1 MEASPKSKLQGAS
14 EPQGCP
20 ALRDFKPAWDGEMK
34 VRNLE
39 TSAGSTMSA
48 GETKEAAMD
57 PPNDQLL
64 HLEQRMVAA
73 EQKWMGCEKA
83 VMEMGSQLE
92 SKLAVLG
99 TILEENSLLQRRLE
113 NLESLLKNQNFWIL
127 RFPPGFK
134 GEVPKVPLNF
144 SDASVHF
151 NEQEW
156 RNLEEWQREL
166 YRIVMRSNYDM
177 LVSLDHAISKPEI
190 LSQMDQ
196 EEEVCMEESE
206 VVENTEMPKDPSP
219 TTSPVEVA
227 EVSSGDGEAEEEA
240 NLFVDVADASG
251 DGEPEEETNLF
262 VDVADASSGDGEAE
276 EESNLF
282 VDQENCYEMSFIDS
296 AGLEYQIVRHNI
308 KEEKEELHIKEE
320 PWSPGSPSSDEYPP
334 VAVTIK
340 QEEEL
345 CVEDQEGLASLA
357 GHPMLLQSG
366 EEEGQKTPTSLM
378 ACRNAL
384 LHDATDDPE
393 QKEAY
398 AKGCLVQCGRCTKNS
413 AHQETL
419 TDHQYSRKRKFQC
432 TECNRSFAFEGQL
445 SQHLLIHVP
454 GTQFHCTECNLCFS
468 SQKALTVHERV
479 HAVDWPLH
487 CSACNRTFLDTAAF
501 DQHQLSHAPGQVCRC
516 VECSVY
522 FTDPAALA
530 EHKRMHSEDWPFRCA
545 QCDRTFV
552 HEGLLLEHLQNHSRT
567 RSRRCHICGSWLSY
581 KGLLKHT
588 GAQLY
593 HCKKCNTS
601 CQVQGSDSVTMSVK
615 NAKKPGKGSS

>member
-1 MEASPKSKLQGAS
+1 MRATRPASRVRGVAAAETKAAPAGTPKSRVQGLWVGLPS
-14 EPQGCP
+14 I
-20 ALRDFKPAWDGEMK
+20 LRDFKWDGEMK
-34 VRNLE
+34 VRNSE
-39 TSAGSTMSA
+39 ASGSTMSA
-48 GETKEAAMD
+48 GEATEAAMD
-57 PPNDQLL
+57 PPNAQLL

-99 TILEENSLLQRRLE
+99 TILEENSVLQRRLE

-177 LVSLDHAISKPEI
+177 LVSLDHAISKPDI

-196 EEEVCMEESE
+196 GEEVRMEESE
-206 VVENTEMPKDPSP
+206 VSENRETPKDPSS
-219 TTSPVEVA
+219 TNA
-227 EVSSGDGEAEEEA
+227 SSGDGEA
-240 NLFVDVADASG
+240 
-251 DGEPEEETNLF
+251 EEETNLF

-320 PWSPGSPSSDEYPP
+320 PWSPGSPGSDEYPP
-334 VAVTIK
+334 VAVTVK

-345 CVEDQEGLASLA
+345 CVDQEGLASLA
-357 GHPMLLQSG
+357 GHSVLLQSVE

-378 ACRNAL
+378 AYRMGFDLGSPVAPVDVSLWLKEEVEGPQGSGNARPLEEIGAGLHEGSSVEYIDIPSGIKEEMEESIRPLPFLRNISVDFRKTNVLRTRCSLGKALAL
-384 LHDATDDPE
+384 LFLAHLFLPPHPE
-393 QKEAY
+393 KEEMPEDSQFISLL
-398 AKGCLVQCGRCTKNS
+398 GLSVQ
-413 AHQETL
+413 H
-419 TDHQYSRKRKFQC
+419 F
-432 TECNRSFAFEGQL
+432 
-445 SQHLLIHVP
+445 
-454 GTQFHCTECNLCFS
+454 
-468 SQKALTVHERV
+468 
-479 HAVDWPLH
+479 
-487 CSACNRTFLDTAAF
+487 
-501 DQHQLSHAPGQVCRC
+501 
-516 VECSVY
+516 
-522 FTDPAALA
+522 
-530 EHKRMHSEDWPFRCA
+530 
-545 QCDRTFV
+545 
-552 HEGLLLEHLQNHSRT
+552 
-567 RSRRCHICGSWLSY
+567 
-581 KGLLKHT
+581 
-588 GAQLY
+588 
-593 HCKKCNTS
+593 
-601 CQVQGSDSVTMSVK
+601 
-615 NAKKPGKGSS
+615 

>member
-1 MEASPKSKLQGAS
+1 
-14 EPQGCP
+14 
-20 ALRDFKPAWDGEMK
+20 MK
-34 VRNLE
+34 VWNSE
-39 TSAGSTMSA
+39 ASAGSAMSA
-48 GETKEAAMD
+48 GEAKDAVMD
-57 PPNDQLL
+57 SHSAQLL

-83 VMEMGSQLE
+83 MMEMGSQLE

-99 TILEENSLLQRRLE
+99 TILEKNSLLQRRLD
-113 NLESLLKNQNFWIL
+113 NLESLLKNRNFWIL

-134 GEVPKVPLNF
+134 GDIPKVPVTF
-144 SDASVHF
+144 SDVSVCF

-166 YRIVMRSNYDM
+166 YKTVMRSNLDM
-177 LVSLDHAISKPEI
+177 LVSLDYAISEPHV
-190 LSQMDQ
+190 LSQMEQGEKMCTED
-196 EEEVCMEESE
+196 SE
-206 VVENTEMPKDPSP
+206 VLEEREMPKNPSCEG
-219 TTSPVEVA
+219 SPVDVA
-227 EVSSGDGEAEEEA
+227 DASSGDGEA
-240 NLFVDVADASG
+240 
-251 DGEPEEETNLF
+251 EEETNLF

-276 EESNLF
+276 EETNLFVDVADASSGDGEAEEETNLFVDVADASSGNGEAEEEANLF

-296 AGLEYQIVRHNI
+296 SGLEYQIVRHDI

-334 VAVTIK
+334 VQVTIK

-345 CVEDQEGLASLA
+345 CTEDQEGLVSLA
-357 GHPMLLQSG
+357 EHTALLQSV
-366 EEEGQKTPTSLM
+366 EEGQKTPSSLM

-384 LHDATDDPE
+384 LHDATDDSE

-398 AKGCLVQCGRCTKNS
+398 AKGCLVQCDRCSKS
-413 AHQETL
+413 FVHQETL

-432 TECNRSFAFEGQL
+432 TECNRSFAFQGQL
-445 SQHLLIHVP
+445 SQHLLIHAP

-468 SQKALTVHERV
+468 SQKALSVHERV

-487 CSACNRTFLDTAAF
+487 CSACNRTFMDTAAF

-552 HEGLLLEHLQNHSRT
+552 HQGLLLEHLQNHSRT

-581 KGLLKHT
+581 KGVLKHT

-601 CQVQGSDSVTMSVK
+601 CQVQGSDSVTMSYK
-615 NAKKPGKGSS
+615 KTNKPGKASS

>member
-1 MEASPKSKLQGAS
+1 MRVTRPAFRVRGVTAAETKADPTGAS
-14 EPQGCP
+14 GRGRGGRGQTS
-20 ALRDFKPAWDGEMK
+20 KPVWDGEMK
-34 VRNLE
+34 VRNSE
-39 TSAGSTMSA
+39 ASAGSTMSA
-48 GETKEAAMD
+48 GETTEAAMD
-57 PPNDQLL
+57 PPNAQLL

-92 SKLAVLG
+92 SKLAMLG
-99 TILEENSLLQRRLE
+99 TILEENSVLQRRLE

-144 SDASVHF
+144 SDASIHF

-166 YRIVMRSNYDM
+166 YRTVLRSNYDV
-177 LVSLDHAISKPEI
+177 LVSLDHSISKPDI

-196 EEEVCMEESE
+196 GEEVRMEESE
-206 VVENTEMPKDPSP
+206 VLENREIPKDPSC
-219 TTSPVEVA
+219 TGTLMALTDEA
-227 EVSSGDGEAEEEA
+227 FLFLNGLSSLLMDLLSVGRDYNGK
-240 NLFVDVADASG
+240 
-251 DGEPEEETNLF
+251 PEEETNLF
-262 VDVADASSGDGEAE
+262 VDVADASSGDGEVE

-296 AGLEYQIVRHNI
+296 AGLEYQIVHHNI

-357 GHPMLLQSG
+357 GHSVLLQSVE

-393 QKEAY
+393 QKKAY

-445 SQHLLIHVP
+445 SPTLIRTWDTVP
-454 GTQFHCTECNLCFS
+454 
-468 SQKALTVHERV
+468 
-479 HAVDWPLH
+479 
-487 CSACNRTFLDTAAF
+487 
-501 DQHQLSHAPGQVCRC
+501 
-516 VECSVY
+516 
-522 FTDPAALA
+522 
-530 EHKRMHSEDWPFRCA
+530 
-545 QCDRTFV
+545 
-552 HEGLLLEHLQNHSRT
+552 
-567 RSRRCHICGSWLSY
+567 
-581 KGLLKHT
+581 
-588 GAQLY
+588 LY
-593 HCKKCNTS
+593 
-601 CQVQGSDSVTMSVK
+601 
-615 NAKKPGKGSS
+615 